1 MKTIRILYLR
11 DTDHICGPGKTII
24 NTCRTIAKDRFS
36 IVVGAP
42 AGSRGAPNVF
52 LERVTKSGGSVL
64 PLRMG
69 AYLDLGTLLPLVR
82 YVRSNRIDIVQTHD
96 SQTRRLGSIAAG
108 LGGAVHI
115 ASLHGWI
122 PNTLRQKGSVRL
134 DQILIRYAEH
144 IIVMSGEMKG
154 QLAALGVPDEKMSVL
169 HNSIVLEDYPPLETT
184 GPLRGKLGIPDQ
196 AKIVAVIGRLSPEK
210 GHALFLEM
218 ARRIHPLRPDAR
230 FLIVGDGPGMAA
242 LRHEADRLGLG
253 DRVILTGFLADVRAV
268 YAALDVLVIPSST
281 EGLPNVLLEAFAFGK
296 PVVATPVGGI
306 PEVLTE
312 GESGYLVDPD
322 DPDTFA
328 QRVLALLNNPD
339 LAREMGDCGRR
350 TVLMK
355 FNFQERTRRLERL
368 YEDIMSRREGG
379 RVAVGHSR

>member
-1 MKTIRILYLR
+1 VRTIRILYLR

-42 AGSRGAPNVF
+42 AGQSHAPNVF
-52 LERVTKSGGSVL
+52 LEHVAGAGGIVL

-69 AYLDLGTLLPLVR
+69 AYLDLGTLIPLIR

-96 SQTRRLGSIAAG
+96 SQTRRLGSITAA

-134 DQILIRYAEH
+134 DQLLIRYAER

-154 QLAALGVPDEKMSVL
+154 QLTELGVPGDKMSIL
-169 HNSIVLEDYPPLETT
+169 HNSIVLEDYPPLATA
-184 GPLRGKLGIPDQ
+184 GPLRGELGIPDQ

-218 ARRIHPLRPDAR
+218 ARRIHRVRPDVR
-230 FLIVGDGPGMAA
+230 FLIVGDGPGLAA

-253 DRVILTGFLADVRAV
+253 DRVILTGFRDDVRAV
-268 YAALDVLVIPSST
+268 YAALDVLVIPSSK

-312 GESGYLVDPD
+312 GENGYLVDPS
-322 DPDTFA
+322 DPDTLA
-328 QRVLALLNNPD
+328 ERALALLDNPD
-339 LAREMGDCGRR
+339 LARSMGHCGRR
-350 TVLMK
+350 TVEMK
-355 FNFQERTRRLERL
+355 FDFQERTRRLERL
-368 YEDIMSRREGG
+368 YEDVMSRRKEG
-379 RVAVGHSR
+379 AVTVEGSR